1 MDPGRA
7 AAPGPCQSHLTK
19 TSAKPVVATWM
30 LNSRPESGAFP
41 AISRVGSALKSVAPK
56 DVTLREIFVS
66 VLPFIV
72 LRIIGLVLVTMFP
85 RIALWL
91 PGKPGR

>member
-1 MDPGRA
+1 
-7 AAPGPCQSHLTK
+7 
-19 TSAKPVVATWM
+19 
-30 LNSRPESGAFP
+30 
-41 AISRVGSALKSVAPK
+41 VAPK